1 MCIARS
7 CLPGAVHYFFWARGA
22 ATMLRSDLR
31 NVALPDRV
39 IVSLRPHLSDMALP
53 DVLVCPE
60 TGHGSG
66 HVLTP
71 MN

>member
-1 MCIARS
+1 MHCQVLS
-7 CLPGAVHYFFWARGA
+7 PWCGTLFFWARGA

-53 DVLVCPE
+53 DVLVCNAQKRVIEVDMSLLP
-60 TGHGSG
+60 
-66 HVLTP
+66 
-71 MN
+71 